1 VLGLRFRVKRLGN
14 WCFPPPITPP
24 PPRGR
29 GRIYSESPLPFGK
42 GGEIKRGGDG
52 IKSYSPSLTST
63 KLSNFMELKS
73 KYFLL
78 F

>member
-42 GGEIKRGGDG
+42 GGEIKRGGWDKILFSFFNLHKIVKFYG
-52 IKSYSPSLTST
+52 IKIQI
-63 KLSNFMELKS
+63 FAG
-73 KYFLL
+73 
-78 F
+78 